1 MHARFFWTTFFNSIS
16 LRFHSDFTLISFR
29 CHFDLTPSSLRSHF
43 DVTSISLR
51 FHLDATLSR
60 HACAR
65 GDVWAHIGFSQ
76 LSAREGPT
84 QESKA
89 ATRTCQ
95 KSNQGWPGQGHD
107 PNPKQTLAVLN
118 RSASSIGPSTS
129 CPEFMGFMK
138 EHEPGAGGTQK
149 SAPLPK
155 LWRCPTRLPMPK
167 RGQNKKQIR

>member
-1 MHARFFWTTFFNSIS
+1 MIS
-16 LRFHSDFTLISFR
+16 LRA
-29 CHFDLTPSSLRSHF
+29 HF
-43 DVTSISLR
+43 DVTSIPIRVHFEFTSSSLSLGTHVR
-51 FHLDATLSR
+51 AVMCGHTSVSASSQ
-60 HACAR
+60 R
-65 GDVWAHIGFSQ
+65 G
-76 LSAREGPT
+76 RGPT

-95 KSNQGWPGQGHD
+95 KSNQGGPGQGHD